1 MAAHTQ
7 QEEEASLT
15 SSSPVGAGREDIV
28 GMVKEKTRVCL
39 LAKKKIE
46 KEVKEEEEGGWDWL
60 VVVGRFSFHAGT
72 SA

>member
-1 MAAHTQ
+1 MTK
-7 QEEEASLT
+7 
-15 SSSPVGAGREDIV
+15 SSPVGAGRENIV

-46 KEVKEEEEGGWDWL
+46 KEEGGWDWL

>member
-28 GMVKEKTRVCL
+28 GRVKEKTRACL

-46 KEVKEEEEGGWDWL
+46 KEVEEEEGGWDWL

>member
-15 SSSPVGAGREDIV
+15 SSSPVGVGREDIV
-28 GMVKEKTRVCL
+28 GRVKEKTRVCL

-46 KEVKEEEEGGWDWL
+46 KEVEEEEGGWDWL